1 MHVFVDVVSLHVFV
15 MWLLYVIYI
24 MFDICYVCR
33 NSDII

>member
-1 MHVFVDVVSLHVFV
+1 MHVFVDVVSQYVFV
-15 MWLLYVIYI
+15 MWLLYVI